1 MSNRRKQRLEENTKN
16 NADMEMTPMIDVT
29 FLLLIFFMC
38 TIKFKTLEG
47 KLSAYLPKDKGV
59 NPVPQDEPP
68 EPPIEVKL
76 NVRKEGTKLG
86 PRGKEVYNP
95 NNSKHSRFTFASD
108 REITIRVEAKEY
120 ATVDLA
126 FERLVVLHADEFQR
140 ERGVKIDARDG
151 IVYDDVVRLLDAVI
165 KAGFTAVEFEGYYEP
180 E

>member
-1 MSNRRKQRLEENTKN
+1 MSVLDEIANEKQE
-16 NADMEMTPMIDVT
+16 MEMTPMIDVT

-59 NPVPQDEPP
+59 NPTPQDEPP
-68 EPPIEVKL
+68 EPPIEVRL

-86 PRGKEVYNP
+86 PRRQEAYNP
-95 NNSKHSRFTFASD
+95 NNPLHTRFTYADD

-126 FERLVVLHADEFQR
+126 FERLVVLYADEFQR

-151 IVYDDVVRLLDAVI
+151 IVYDDVVRLLDVVI
-165 KAGFTAVEFEGYYEP
+165 KSGFTAVEFEGYYEP
-180 E
+180 K